1 MANVSDSE
9 SADQIPLVSIIVPN
23 YNHARFLP
31 ERLSSIR
38 NQTFQDYELIILDD
52 ASSDESLNVICSELA
67 DFPHQL
73 IVNEHNSGSPCSQ
86 WLKGIQQ
93 ARGRYVWIA
102 ESDDSCSLDF
112 LACMIQLM
120 DQGAS
125 LAYCRSEAIN
135 EQSNQIT
142 DNTTYWPDYIDSE
155 QWKTAFTMAN
165 HRFCQRYLVNA
176 NVIPNASAVL
186 FRLQPAL
193 HCFSIAPILQG
204 LLFTGDWLFWIQ
216 YLTNSNG
223 SIFFIPQEFSSF
235 RTHAGTTRF
244 SSCSAEKEA
253 LHIHEYCTTIDFI
266 ASLPIFKPLAGCKTR
281 LFRSGWDWIYI
292 EYFNRC
298 KLNLLQRL
306 TAQGL
311 HGTLS
316 TLILGRLVLS
326 SHLRQHC
333 FPSASKRLYRIKNW
347 LEISEAHLK
356 AWIKMALP

>member
-1 MANVSDSE
+1 MANSSDSE
-9 SADQIPLVSIIVPN
+9 SADQIPCVSIIVPN
-23 YNHARFLP
+23 YNHACFLP

-38 NQTFQDYELIILDD
+38 NQTFKDFELIILDD
-52 ASSDESLNVICSELA
+52 ASSDESLNVIRSELA

-73 IVNEHNSGSPCSQ
+73 IINEHNSGSPCSQ

-93 ARGRYVWIA
+93 AQGQYVWIA
-102 ESDDSCSLDF
+102 ESDDSCSRDF

-125 LAYCRSEAIN
+125 LAYCRSKAIN
-135 EQSNQIT
+135 ELSNEIT
-142 DNTTYWPDYIDSE
+142 ENSTYWPDCIDSE
-155 QWKTAFTMAN
+155 QWKTQFTMEN
-165 HRFCQRYLVNA
+165 HRFCHRYLVNA

-186 FRLQPAL
+186 FRLEPAL

-204 LLFTGDWLFWIQ
+204 LLFTGDWLFWIH
-216 YLTNSNG
+216 YLTNSSG

-244 SSCSAEKEA
+244 SSSSVEKEA

-266 ASLPIFKPLAGCKTR
+266 VSLPIFKPLAGCKTM

-292 EYFNRC
+292 EYFDRC
-298 KLNLLQRL
+298 KLNLWQRL
-306 TAQGL
+306 RAQGL

-326 SHLRQHC
+326 SHLRKHC
-333 FPSASKRLYRIKNW
+333 FPSASKRLYRINNW
-347 LEISEAHLK
+347 LEISEARLK